1 MDKKEALKI
10 VQEDDWQLKDLP
22 AHFRKDKKFIL
33 EAVKL
38 NGHALEYADDSL
50 KKDKEV
56 VLEALKKSGTLKD
69 RDGKTILISL
79 EDIDESLR
87 NDPDILA
94 IVNKKK

>member
-1 MDKKEALKI
+1 M
-10 VQEDDWQLKDLP
+10 
-22 AHFRKDKKFIL
+22 
-33 EAVKL
+33 
-38 NGHALEYADDSL
+38 
-50 KKDKEV
+50 
-56 VLEALKKSGTLKD
+56 LEALKNNGTLKVKD

>member
-1 MDKKEALKI
+1 MEKKEALEI
-10 VQEDDWQLKDLP
+10 VQKNGLELDNLP
-22 AHFRKDKKFIL
+22 AHF
-33 EAVKL
+33 
-38 NGHALEYADDSL
+38 

>member
-10 VQEDDWQLKDLP
+10 VQRDGLELINLP
-22 AHFRKDKKFIL
+22 AHF
-33 EAVKL
+33 
-38 NGHALEYADDSL
+38 

-56 VLEALKKSGTLKD
+56 VLEAVKATR
-69 RDGKTILISL
+69 RDHKYNIDVL
-79 EDIDESLR
+79 EIIDESLR